1 MFHLLA
7 YCLPRLRITI
17 EDTSYL
23 LKDSEFRGSA
33 LTILVLSIAIFSANQ
48 IFIYEYS
55 LNLFD
60 MNQKTK
66 IKPSHS
72 RSRHMDQESCHERA
86 FLEILDVI
94 P

>member
-7 YCLPRLRITI
+7 YCLPRLRIKI
-17 EDTSYL
+17 EDTSPL
-23 LKDSEFRGSA
+23 VKDSEFRGSA
-33 LTILVLSIAIFSANQ
+33 LTFLVLSIAIFPANKT
-48 IFIYEYS
+48 FIYEYS

-60 MNQKTK
+60 VNQKTK

-72 RSRHMDQESCHERA
+72 RSRHMDQECCRERA
-86 FLEILDVI
+86 FLEILAVI

>member
-1 MFHLLA
+1 VFHLLA
-7 YCLPRLRITI
+7 YCLPRLRIKI
-17 EDTSYL
+17 EDTSHL
-23 LKDSEFRGSA
+23 LKDSKFRGSA

-48 IFIYEYS
+48 TFIYEYS

-72 RSRHMDQESCHERA
+72 RSRHMDQENCRERA
-86 FLEILDVI
+86 FLEILAVI